1 MTYQSKLE
9 ELEQKKAAC
18 RKPSPARERITAL
31 FDEGTFVELD
41 AFIADDGVGVITGY
55 GSIEG
60 DTAYAF
66 SQDVTTLGGAVSK
79 AHADKIARIYSMAV
93 QNGAPVVAIYDSNGA
108 KLTEGPE
115 ILASY
120 GKILSDSANLSGV
133 VPQIAVVAGSC
144 VGISAMMAA
153 GSDIVVMA
161 KDASLYFADA
171 QEDASAEA
179 AMAAG
184 VADLVCEDA
193 MEAVRKAREIV
204 TMLPLNNLSE
214 APVWEGAAASAPAAL
229 DDKTEAADLLA
240 AVCDA
245 DSVLELKAGYAGSAC
260 TALASIGGSTV
271 GVICANGRLGVKSN
285 AKIAGFVRFCD
296 CFNLPVVTF
305 VNVEGLCACGAET
318 EGARAAA
325 KLAHAYAD
333 ATTPKVT
340 VYTGSA
346 IGAAAVAFASADL
359 CLAWPTAVIS
369 ALAPE
374 TAVEFFWHDKL
385 KGADDVSK
393 LRSELAQEYAETEA
407 GAYAAAKAGMVADI
421 IAPANTR
428 SALIA
433 SLEMLASK
441 RVSRLPKKHTN

>member
-9 ELEQKKAAC
+9 QLEQNKTAC
-18 RKPSPARERITAL
+18 RKPSPARERLTAL

-41 AFIADDGVGVITGY
+41 AFLAEDAGVITGC

-60 DTAYAF
+60 DMVYAF

-79 AHADKIARIYSMAV
+79 AHADKIARIYDLAV
-93 QNGAPVVAIYDSNGA
+93 KNGAPVVAIYDSNGA

-120 GKILSDSANLSGV
+120 GKILSASANLSGV

-144 VGISAMMAA
+144 AGLGAVMAA

-161 KDASLYFADA
+161 KDASLCFADA
-171 QEDASAEA
+171 QEDDSAEA

-193 MEAVRKAREIV
+193 LEAVRKARDII

-214 APVWEGAAASAPAAL
+214 APVWEGTAAPAPASLDNTASA
-229 DDKTEAADLLA
+229 EELLA

-245 DSVLELKAGYAGSAC
+245 DSVLELKAGYAKSAC

-271 GVICANGRLGVKSN
+271 GVIYANGRMGAKSG
-285 AKIAGFVRFCD
+285 AKLAEFVRFCD
-296 CFNLPVVTF
+296 SFNLPVVTF
-305 VNVEGLCACGAET
+305 VNVEGFCACGAKT
-318 EGARAAA
+318 ESARAAA
-325 KLAHAYAD
+325 KLAHTYAD
-333 ATTPKVT
+333 ATCPKVT

-346 IGAAAVAFASADL
+346 IGAAAVAFSGADL
-359 CLAWPTAVIS
+359 CFAWPTAVIS

-385 KGADDVSK
+385 KGADDAAK
-393 LRSELAQEYAETEA
+393 RRSELAEEYAETEA
-407 GAYAAAKAGMVADI
+407 SPYAAAKAGMVADI
-421 IAPANTR
+421 VAPLNTR

-433 SLEMLASK
+433 ALEMLASK
-441 RVSRLPKKHTN
+441 RVTRLPKKHTN